1 MLASEGERRHEQGDD
16 RDRRQPRHRGG
27 DGAAGGGGGLRD
39 LLQLRGEESAR
50 KVAADAEKAGA
61 KVLAVQADMGTEEGI
76 IKLFRASD
84 EAFGR
89 LDVLI
94 NNAGIT
100 GKVSRVADLS
110 ASELRKVLDINVFG
124 YFIAAREAV
133 KRMSTKLGGD
143 GGNIVNISSR
153 AATLGGPNEFVHYA
167 ASKGATDSMTIGLAR
182 ELGAEGIRVNA
193 VRPGLIDTEIHALA
207 GAPDRVER
215 FMSGVPM
222 GRPGSA
228 KEVAETIMWLA
239 SDASSYVSGALL
251 DVSGGR

>member
-1 MLASEGERRHEQGDD
+1 MGKVMIVTGGSRGIGAATVQLAAEAGYAICFSYGASEE
-16 RDRRQPRHRGG
+16 
-27 DGAAGGGGGLRD
+27 A
-39 LLQLRGEESAR
+39 AR
-50 KVAADAEKAGA
+50 KVVADAEKAGA
-61 KVLAVQADMGTEEGI
+61 KVVAVQADMGTEEGI
-76 IKLFRASD
+76 LKLFRASD
-84 EAFGR
+84 DAFGR

-100 GKVSRVADLS
+100 GKVGRVADLS
-110 ASELRKVLDINVFG
+110 AAELRKVLDINVFG
-124 YFIAAREAV
+124 YLVAAREAV
-133 KRMSTKLGGD
+133 RRMSTKLGGD
-143 GGNIVNISSR
+143 GGTIVNVSSR
-153 AATLGGPNEFVHYA
+153 AAALGSPNEFVQYA

-222 GRPGSA
+222 GRSGSA
-228 KEVAETIMWLA
+228 EEVAQTIMWLA
-239 SDASSYVSGALL
+239 SEGSSYVSGALL